1 MTYENIV
8 IDGSTWIVDD
18 HSANGTVTTP
28 DCDVAQIVRVTST
41 HSGNDVAYIVSFDSG
56 ESWWTYAN
64 SWVEPD
70 YTQDVYGMFEGTM
83 RSITTEQWA
92 EKLNGTVMIQ
102 AILVTNATLTDIQIY
117 TEVYQ

>member
-1 MTYENIV
+1 
-8 IDGSTWIVDD
+8 
-18 HSANGTVTTP
+18 
-28 DCDVAQIVRVTST
+28 
-41 HSGNDVAYIVSFDSG
+41 
-56 ESWWTYAN
+56 
-64 SWVEPD
+64 
-70 YTQDVYGMFEGTM
+70 M